1 MNCELCSY
9 WRKVTE
15 SHARYDRSGHE
26 DGIAPAYGVCT
37 YISYIYS
44 GPVPAWVGYAHT
56 IESDGENCATYKPR
70 ESPDE

>member
-1 MNCELCSY
+1 MSCELCSY
-9 WRKVTE
+9 WKKSAE
-15 SHARYDRSGHE
+15 SHATYDRSGHE

-37 YISYIYS
+37 Y
-44 GPVPAWVGYAHT
+44 PVPAWVGYAHT